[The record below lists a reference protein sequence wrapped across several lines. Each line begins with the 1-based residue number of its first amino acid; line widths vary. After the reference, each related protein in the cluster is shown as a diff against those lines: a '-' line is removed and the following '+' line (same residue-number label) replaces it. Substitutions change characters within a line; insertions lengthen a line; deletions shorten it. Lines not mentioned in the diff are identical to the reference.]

1 MVVHRKKKV
10 GKYRGHTT
18 HGGGHRKKRR
28 GAGSRGGR
36 GRAGSGKRSGHKK
49 NLFSPLGPHGF
60 TSIYQQE
67 ERVVNLSYFTPE
79 RVQLLLQQ
87 GKAKKEG
94 EYIVIDLTQ
103 LGYQKVLGTGS
114 SHSPLSKLKLPKLK
128 LMALA
133 WSKQAE
139 ERITAAGGSIVK
151 G

>member
-1 MVVHRKKKV
+1 MVIHRKKKV

-49 NLFSPLGPHGF
+49 NLFSPIGQHGF

-79 RVQLLLQQ
+79 RVPQLLQQ

-94 EYIVIDLTQ
+94 EYIVIDVQQ
-103 LGYQKVLGTGS
+103 LGYQKVLGTS
-114 SHSPLSKLKLPKLK
+114 SPQALHLKLKLI
-128 LMALA
+128 ALA

-139 ERITAAGGSIVK
+139 ERITAAGGVIAK
-151 G
+151 E